1 MTYFDLEWVVPLLS
15 LSFSH
20 FSKDLVSSQDMAEA
34 AGCHVNQ
41 KASQQNQAQIQDD
54 LSLSADL
61 RSDIPQNYLRRRL
74 PGTDVEHVDV
84 AFCVQKEIQKL
95 RNCGQQ
101 KEERRR
107 GEKAAETGE
116 FFFCSA

>member
-54 LSLSADL
+54 LRPSADP
-61 RSDIPQNYLRRRL
+61 RSGVSQNYLRRRL
-74 PGTDVEHVDV
+74 PGADVKHVNV

-116 FFFCSA
+116 LFFCSA